1 LAKAVKRNWKKPI
14 SVNSLHLI
22 VTGDNLNHALR
33 SWVDNCIV
41 PILVKEY
48 LTSLQAEKE
57 LAAGAE
63 LVAEFKTTNP
73 SPGEVTQ

>member
-1 LAKAVKRNWKKPI
+1 MKRNGKKPI

-22 VTGDNLNHALR
+22 VTGNTLNAALR

-63 LVAEFKTTNP
+63 PVAEFKTTKP
-73 SPGEVTQ
+73 SSSEVTQ